1 MSFRQQV
8 SENESEIEKLSEA
21 LKKKDEKEKKYQGV
35 ILYTKCFMSMLFPIE
50 SVAQLNT
57 IAEQQAKELT
67 TLKVR
72 SLISHMVHITLLVD

>member
-1 MSFRQQV
+1 
-8 SENESEIEKLSEA
+8 
-21 LKKKDEKEKKYQGV
+21 
-35 ILYTKCFMSMLFPIE
+35 MSMLFPIE

>member
-1 MSFRQQV
+1 
-8 SENESEIEKLSEA
+8 
-21 LKKKDEKEKKYQGV
+21 
-35 ILYTKCFMSMLFPIE
+35 MSMLFPIE

-72 SLISHMVHITLLVD
+72 SHMVHITLLVD